1 MTNTNHKAQTKTP
14 PDKMPDTTPA
24 DRWQLTGRYFRCLRD
39 YRLPFAAMIVCMLC
53 TAALEPLLPLL
64 MKPLLD
70 GESPGGIVPLRY
82 LPYLMFAIVF
92 AIGIFSYCRSYLGG
106 WLDLTMQRDLRA
118 QMTAQMFRLPQDYF
132 ASESTGKMTSRYMA
146 FVPALTAPTMPV
158 FLALVQET
166 AKTCFYLGWMFYL
179 HWRLTLVMLA
189 VAPLTIILIRFL
201 SSRMRAIAKRAQE
214 STAKAQSHLNET
226 ARLMP
231 IIKIAGADTAI
242 GKTRA
247 AFGALRSAGLRMMI
261 LLSAGQPLSQIIVA
275 APSAIVLVYVL
286 DEMLAGEISKGTIA
300 SFIGIMLLMPRSLR
314 VIPRSITMWAGMLA
328 AAEEVFG
335 FLDARPENDTGK
347 RTINRAKGDIR
358 FDGVSFSYP
367 DGKAALRDISL
378 HIRAG
383 ETIAL
388 VGKSGAGKTT
398 LAQMLPRFT
407 EPQSG
412 ILTIDTIDVRQLT
425 LASLRGQLALVPQE
439 AMLFD
444 GSIADNVAYPNG
456 GDDDIERLRRAL
468 ASADALEFVEKLP
481 EGVNAVI
488 GENGDRLSGGQRQ
501 RLALARAFYRDAPIV
516 IMDEATSSLDSDS
529 ENKIKAAMRELLSSR
544 TAIIIAHRFAT
555 VEFAD
560 RVAVLDDGKLVAL
573 GTMSGLLETS
583 PLFAELYRAQKLA

>member
-1 MTNTNHKAQTKTP
+1 
-14 PDKMPDTTPA
+14 
-24 DRWQLTGRYFRCLRD
+24 
-39 YRLPFAAMIVCMLC
+39 
-53 TAALEPLLPLL
+53 
-64 MKPLLD
+64 
-70 GESPGGIVPLRY
+70 
-82 LPYLMFAIVF
+82 
-92 AIGIFSYCRSYLGG
+92 
-106 WLDLTMQRDLRA
+106 
-118 QMTAQMFRLPQDYF
+118 
-132 ASESTGKMTSRYMA
+132 
-146 FVPALTAPTMPV
+146 
-158 FLALVQET
+158 
-166 AKTCFYLGWMFYL
+166 
-179 HWRLTLVMLA
+179 
-189 VAPLTIILIRFL
+189 
-201 SSRMRAIAKRAQE
+201 MRAIAKRAQE
-214 STAKAQSHLNET
+214 STAKAQSHLGET

-242 GKTRA
+242 PA
-247 AFGALRSAGLRMMI
+247 PPSAHYAVPVC
-261 LLSAGQPLSQIIVA
+261 AGQPLSQIIVA